1 MSNKVVIDRNQS
13 KSKITLSKRIA
24 GGGAGDIYKISN
36 KKNEV
41 AKIYKDTMPTSTL
54 KNYENKIRFMI
65 DNPPEIEPIID
76 LTSNKKIHVTHGQQG
91 LLRKINFVLPLEIN
105 LNQSSTLQ
113 SFTEIHKED

>member
-1 MSNKVVIDRNQS
+1 MSNKVVIDRNQN

-41 AKIYKDTMPTSTL
+41 AKIYKDKMPTSTL

-65 DNPPEIEPIID
+65 DNPPDIEPIID
-76 LTSNKKIHVTHGQQG
+76 LTSNK
-91 LLRKINFVLPLEIN
+91 
-105 LNQSSTLQ
+105 
-113 SFTEIHKED
+113 

>member
-1 MSNKVVIDRNQS
+1 MSNKVGIDRNQN
-13 KSKITLSKRIA
+13 KSKIFLSKRIA

-76 LTSNKKIHVTHGQQG
+76 LTSNKKIHVTAWPTGVIEENKKF
-91 LLRKINFVLPLEIN
+91 LVLHARN
-105 LNQSSTLQ
+105 
-113 SFTEIHKED
+113 